1 MNVNILTRTRMQ
13 PAKKINS
20 FESIILRLEK
30 AHPGSIETHHTNQ
43 TSDYPLIKMVLGKGN
58 PRRVLISAGIHG
70 DEPGSVESLLS
81 FLENNNYA
89 HYINNWEITVLP
101 CINPHGYE
109 FGTRENH
116 QGKDLNRLFK
126 EDDYTTEVI
135 FAQSILNTP
144 FELTIEL
151 HEDNETTG
159 YYLYQKGIDA
169 KDDELGYEILDKVKN
184 IMPINLDGEI
194 DGSSADRGVIGK
206 DIDIS
211 TMDWWPMALYG
222 LSKGVERCLTLETA
236 SHFDMETRVNAHLTA
251 IKTALNYFSNKR

>member
-1 MNVNILTRTRMQ
+1 MQ
-13 PAKKINS
+13 SAKRINS
-20 FESIILRLEK
+20 FESIMHRLK
-30 AHPGSIETHHTNQ
+30 KTLPDSIETHHTNQ
-43 TSDYPLIKMVLGKGN
+43 TSTYPLIKIVLGKGK

-70 DEPGSVESLLS
+70 DESGSIESLLS
-81 FLENNNYA
+81 FLQDE
-89 HYINNWEITVLP
+89 HYLPYTNHWEITLLP

-126 EDDYTTEVI
+126 EDEPPTEVS

-151 HEDNETTG
+151 HEDNESAG

-169 KDDELGYEILDKVKN
+169 KDDELGFKILDSIKN
-184 IMPINLDGEI
+184 IMPINLDNEI
-194 DGSSADRGVIGK
+194 DGSSADNGVIGK
-206 DIDIS
+206 GIDIS
-211 TMDWWPMALYG
+211 KMDWWPMALYG

-236 SHFDMETRVNAHLTA
+236 SHFDMATRVNAHLMA
-251 IKTALNYFSNKR
+251 IKTTLDYFSNKR

>member
-1 MNVNILTRTRMQ
+1 MQ
-13 PAKKINS
+13 PIKKINS
-20 FESIILRLEK
+20 FESIIHRLEK
-30 AHPGSIETHHTNQ
+30 THRVSIETHHTNQ
-43 TSDYPLIKMVLGKGN
+43 TSTYPLIKVVLGKGN
-58 PRRVLISAGIHG
+58 PHRVLISAGIHG

-81 FLENNNYA
+81 FLENSNYSP
-89 HYINNWEITVLP
+89 YINHWEITLLP

-126 EDDYTTEVI
+126 EDDPPTEVS
-135 FAQSILNTP
+135 FAQSILSTP

-151 HEDNETTG
+151 HEDNESTG

-169 KDDELGYEILDKVKN
+169 KDDELGYEILDTIKS
-184 IMPINLDGEI
+184 IMPINLNDEI

-206 DIDIS
+206 SIDIS

-236 SHFDMETRVNAHLTA
+236 SHFDMTTRVNAHLTA
-251 IKTALNYFSNKR
+251 IKTALNYFSNKC

>member
-1 MNVNILTRTRMQ
+1 MQ
-13 PAKKINS
+13 PANKINS
-20 FESIILRLEK
+20 FEAIVHRLK
-30 AHPGSIETHHTNQ
+30 KTLPDSIETYHTNQ
-43 TSDYPLIKMVLGKGN
+43 TSTYPLIKIVLGKGN
-58 PRRVLISAGIHG
+58 PQRVLISAGIHG

-81 FLENNNYA
+81 FLQDEHYLP
-89 HYINNWEITVLP
+89 YINNLEITLLP

-126 EDDYTTEVI
+126 VDEPPIEVF
-135 FAQSILNTP
+135 FAQSILSIP

-151 HEDNETTG
+151 HEDNESTG

-169 KDDELGYEILDKVKN
+169 KDDELGVEILDAIKN
-184 IMPINLDGEI
+184 IMPINLDDEI
-194 DGSSADRGVIGK
+194 DGSSANHGVIGK
-206 DIDIS
+206 NIDIS
-211 TMDWWPMALYG
+211 SMDWWPMALYG

-236 SHFDMETRVNAHLTA
+236 SQFDMATRVNAHLTA